1 MRPPRRPFLRQ
12 FAVATVAV
20 GVAVALTL
28 ELAAQSVTLTP
39 NQHKALYLFNF
50 AKYTEWPKEA
60 FASDDAPFVLG
71 ILKDPTD
78 KDPFGK
84 DIEIINGKTVKGRK
98 LEIRRFLTVEDV
110 QKSDC
115 QLLFIASSET
125 NKLAQI
131 LKALEKSNVLTIAE
145 VDGFL
150 QASGMI
156 NLLTEKKSA
165 GTQTVAFEVNLLA
178 AQRANLKLDAQLLK
192 LARNVLRT

>member
-1 MRPPRRPFLRQ
+1 MRAPRRQFLRQ
-12 FAVATVAV
+12 LAVATVAF
-20 GVAVALTL
+20 GVSAALTF
-28 ELAAQSVTLTP
+28 ELAAQNVTLTP

-71 ILKDPTD
+71 ILILD

-84 DIEIINGKTVKGRK
+84 DIEIISGKSVKGRELK
-98 LEIRRFLTVEDV
+98 IKRFSTVEEV

-131 LKALEKSNVLTIAE
+131 LKALEKTNVLTIAE

-156 NLLTEKKSA
+156 NLMTEKKTA
-165 GTQTVAFEVNLLA
+165 GTQTVSFEINLLA

-192 LARNVLRT
+192 LAKTVLRT